1 MKNALSILV
10 ICLLSLAGGCSRRSA
25 EPADSNPS
33 ADGAAANSGSEARV
47 FLEQGKAFYRKDSDD
62 KALEA
67 FKQALSLDP
76 ELAEA
81 HFRMG
86 LAYDALGNPQEA
98 EQSYKKAVESYKKY
112 FTNEGNEKDAEAHY
126 NLAQTYA
133 GLHLYNEAVREY
145 RQATRLKQDD
155 ADIYYDL
162 GLALTRLAQ
171 YDQAVAAF
179 EKSLEID
186 PDNFRA
192 EDGLNEAQEGVKRIR
207 AGKKHQ
213 EELLKKQKEE
223 ELKKQQQEG
232 TVPPVKKQ
240 AQVITVD
247 NKRN

>member
-1 MKNALSILV
+1 MKNSPSILV
-10 ICLLSLAGGCSRRSA
+10 ICLLSLAFACSRRPA
-25 EPADSNPS
+25 EQANTNPS
-33 ADGAAANSGSEARV
+33 ADGATAQSGSEVRV
-47 FLEQGKAFYRKDSDD
+47 FLEQGKAFYRKDQDE

-81 HFRMG
+81 HFRIG
-86 LAYDALGNPQEA
+86 LAYDALGKPQEA
-98 EQSYKKAVESYKKY
+98 EESYRKAIESYKKF
-112 FTNEGNEKDAEAHY
+112 FTNEANDKDAEAHY

-133 GLHLYNEAVREY
+133 GLHLYTEAVREY
-145 RQATRLKQDD
+145 RQATRLKQND

-179 EKSLEID
+179 EKSLDID
-186 PDNFRA
+186 PNNFRA

-232 TVPPVKKQ
+232 TATPAEKQ
-240 AQVITVD
+240 G
-247 NKRN
+247 

>member
-1 MKNALSILV
+1 MKNALSLLL
-10 ICLLSLAGGCSRRSA
+10 ICLLSFATACSRRSA
-25 EPADSNPS
+25 EQANANPPG
-33 ADGAAANSGSEARV
+33 DGAAAQSGSEARV
-47 FLEQGKAFYRKDSDD
+47 FLEQGKAFYRRDQDE

-81 HFRMG
+81 HFRIG
-86 LAYDALGNPQEA
+86 LAYDALGNAQEA
-98 EQSYKKAVESYKKY
+98 EESYKKAVESYKKY
-112 FTNEGNEKDAEAHY
+112 FTNEVNEKDAEAHY

-133 GLHLYNEAVREY
+133 GLHLYSEAVREY

-171 YDQAVAAF
+171 YDQAVVAF

-186 PDNFRA
+186 PNNFRA

-232 TVPPVKKQ
+232 TVPPTDSQ
-240 AQVITVD
+240 AQIIKEKNRRD
-247 NKRN
+247 